1 MGKTNHKDQ
10 KDRFYGH
17 RHSADSAPGC
27 NELPIS
33 NNPNSEDFSMSL
45 ENVIQENTAT
55 MKELISVIKAS
66 QNLLPA
72 PEQPKVLPAPK
83 TVEPASSIAPPSR
96 AQAITA
102 LNKAIVLKGQDA
114 VKAIFDRFG
123 KARVSEY
130 EPDELVELVA
140 ALEA

>member
-1 MGKTNHKDQ
+1 
-10 KDRFYGH
+10 
-17 RHSADSAPGC
+17 
-27 NELPIS
+27 
-33 NNPNSEDFSMSL
+33 MSL

-72 PEQPKVLPAPK
+72 PEQLKALAAPAK
-83 TVEPASSIAPPSR
+83 DDEPASTIAPPSR

-102 LNKAIVLKGQDA
+102 LNKAIALKGQDA

-123 KARVSEY
+123 KARISEY
-130 EPDELVELVA
+130 EPDELVELVS

>member
-1 MGKTNHKDQ
+1 
-10 KDRFYGH
+10 
-17 RHSADSAPGC
+17 
-27 NELPIS
+27 
-33 NNPNSEDFSMSL
+33 MSL
-45 ENVIQENTAT
+45 ENIIQENTAT

-66 QNLLPA
+66 QYLLPA
-72 PEQPKVLPAPK
+72 PEQPKVLPVPK
-83 TVEPASSIAPPSR
+83 VVEPASSIAPPTR

-102 LNKAIVLKGQDA
+102 LNKAIALKGQDA

>member
-1 MGKTNHKDQ
+1 
-10 KDRFYGH
+10 
-17 RHSADSAPGC
+17 
-27 NELPIS
+27 
-33 NNPNSEDFSMSL
+33 MSL

-83 TVEPASSIAPPSR
+83 AVEPATSIAPPSR

-102 LNKAIVLKGQDA
+102 LNKAIALKGQDA

-123 KARVSEY
+123 KSRVSEY